1 MEALTV
7 QGGSHTVVIPE
18 SDLAWSA
25 SRASGPGGQNVNK
38 VASKVELRFDMH
50 GTQALSV
57 AVKAR
62 LRALAGSA
70 LDTSGSIRIVS
81 QVTRDQGRNLD
92 DARDKLAALI
102 AKALVVPKRRRATK
116 PTRGSTE
123 RRLQAKREGSEK
135 KAGRRSRNDD

>member
-1 MEALTV
+1 MESLVV
-7 QGGSHTVVIPE
+7 QSGSHVVVIPVT
-18 SDLAWSA
+18 DLTWSA

-50 GTQALSV
+50 GCQALTV
-57 AVKAR
+57 TVKAR

-70 LDTSGSIRIVS
+70 LDTAGSIRIVS

-102 AKALVVPKRRRATK
+102 ARALVVPKRRRATK

-123 RRLQAKREGSEK
+123 RRLQAKREDSQK
-135 KAGRRSRNDD
+135 KAGRRTKSDD

>member
-1 MEALTV
+1 MDPLTV
-7 QGGSHTVVIPE
+7 QTPTTVVVIPA
-18 SDLAWSA
+18 SDLGWSA

-38 VASKVELRFDMH
+38 VSSKVELRFDMH
-50 GTQALSV
+50 GTQALT
-57 AVKAR
+57 ATVKAR
-62 LRALAGSA
+62 LRAIAGSA

-92 DARDKLAALI
+92 DARDKLASLI
-102 AKALVVPKRRRATK
+102 ARALVVPKRRRATK

-135 KAGRRSRNDD
+135 KAGRRTRGDD

>member
-1 MEALTV
+1 MDALTV
-7 QGGSHTVVIPE
+7 QSGSHVVVIPT
-18 SDLAWSA
+18 SDLTWSA

-50 GTQALSV
+50 GTQALGVS
-57 AVKAR
+57 VKAR

-70 LDTSGSIRIVS
+70 LDTTGSIRIVS

-135 KAGRRSRNDD
+135 KAGRRTRSDD